1 MNLKDFLPKNIGE
14 MSRVVSNPYAHSFVP
29 FKEEDL
35 DEELKE
41 GFGGEL
47 KGAAKRKFETER
59 KKNAEVLGYKM
70 VPEASVTGNLDGGE
84 GPPKTPYAFQS
95 TKKKRKKDKEKEKK
109 ISTNSTGYT
118 IAEDIYVALVS
129 KTGRQFT
136 GKQPRFNPR
145 NLGHP
150 GLLVTTA
157 DKIFKSE
164 VGRNLSQK
172 LANKLKITKRYNQ
185 KGLQGSK
192 KTADRGTRQ
201 YIDAIG
207 GVIKSKMVPEI
218 PNGRT
223 MPVTKRLDLVFANS
237 QSQLDNVLKGKYKV
251 VKESVNE
258 VSVHDRMKSL
268 MKSIVKSEK
277 LKSVKDMATGKGAF
291 SFFMDD
297 EKESKKLATLL
308 KKHLKRVRI
317 IKLDKSKGDKTNF
330 VVAADMLGLE
340 SVQESEQKKIEK
352 LLLKY
357 GNNKKD
363 TKGIMKWYGRVSK
376 MYKKANP
383 AKKAQIMN
391 SLWAQNEG
399 TCGYGEDGKLGDE
412 PAGPHLLKKKV
423 QEISNSEAKTL
434 LQQLGGRRFMMMVGA
449 KNLGRDNKGLHMKI
463 GRNSKSISHV
473 VINYNRGK
481 DLYDMKFL
489 RVRKSGNQMKVK
501 TVKYVKDIY
510 ADQLHKTFEKHT
522 GLYTRM

>member
-14 MSRVVSNPYAHSFVP
+14 MSRVVSNPYAHSFAP

-172 LANKLKITKRYNQ
+172 LASKLKITKRYNQ

-258 VSVHDRMKSL
+258 KVNKSDLKYQLDMSLDNLGIGTKALIVMKPKGKDFFLKMKSYMYQDSMEAVL
-268 MKSIVKSEK
+268 KDANKNLDSK
-277 LKSVKDMATGKGAF
+277 LKIKDF
-291 SFFMDD
+291 
-297 EKESKKLATLL
+297 KKT
-308 KKHLKRVRI
+308 RMGTEFI
-317 IKLDKSKGDKTNF
+317 IG
-330 VVAADMLGLE
+330 
-340 SVQESEQKKIEK
+340 
-352 LLLKY
+352 
-357 GNNKKD
+357 
-363 TKGIMKWYGRVSK
+363 
-376 MYKKANP
+376 
-383 AKKAQIMN
+383 
-391 SLWAQNEG
+391 EG
-399 TCGYGEDGKLGDE
+399 TCGYGIDGKIGEE
-412 PAGPHLLKKKV
+412 PAGPNLMKKIKKISKDKEKKKILKSKKEGV
-423 QEISNSEAKTL
+423 NERLNQSQAKTL
-434 LQQLGGRRFMMMVGA
+434 LRQLGGNKFIMMTGA
-449 KNLGRDNKGLHMKI
+449 KQMSIGKNGLTMKI
-463 GRNSKSISHV
+463 GRNSKSITHV
-473 VINYNRGK
+473 AIDLDRGK
-481 DLYDMKFL
+481 DLYIMKFI
-489 RVRKSGNQMKVK
+489 RVRKGIPKV
-501 TVKYVKDIY
+501 VKQYDGIY
-510 ADQLHKTFEKHT
+510 ADNLNNIFEKET
-522 GLYTRM
+522 GLYTRL

>member
-1 MNLKDFLPKNIGE
+1 
-14 MSRVVSNPYAHSFVP
+14 
-29 FKEEDL
+29 
-35 DEELKE
+35 
-41 GFGGEL
+41 
-47 KGAAKRKFETER
+47 
-59 KKNAEVLGYKM
+59 
-70 VPEASVTGNLDGGE
+70 
-84 GPPKTPYAFQS
+84 
-95 TKKKRKKDKEKEKK
+95 
-109 ISTNSTGYT
+109 
-118 IAEDIYVALVS
+118 
-129 KTGRQFT
+129 
-136 GKQPRFNPR
+136 
-145 NLGHP
+145 
-150 GLLVTTA
+150 
-157 DKIFKSE
+157 
-164 VGRNLSQK
+164 
-172 LANKLKITKRYNQ
+172 
-185 KGLQGSK
+185 
-192 KTADRGTRQ
+192 
-201 YIDAIG
+201 
-207 GVIKSKMVPEI
+207 
-218 PNGRT
+218 
-223 MPVTKRLDLVFANS
+223 
-237 QSQLDNVLKGKYKV
+237 
-251 VKESVNE
+251 
-258 VSVHDRMKSL
+258 
-268 MKSIVKSEK
+268 
-277 LKSVKDMATGKGAF
+277 MATGKGAF

-489 RVRKSGNQMKVK
+489 RVRKGKVK
-501 TVKYVKDIY
+501 VVNKVVGVY
-510 ADQLHKTFEKHT
+510 ADQLNNTFEKNT

>member
-14 MSRVVSNPYAHSFVP
+14 MSRVVSNPYAHSFAP

-172 LANKLKITKRYNQ
+172 LASKLKITKRYNQ

-258 VSVHDRMKSL
+258 AQKRQATDIRRRYDNAY
-268 MKSIVKSEK
+268 
-277 LKSVKDMATGKGAF
+277 LKF
-291 SFFMDD
+291 Q
-297 EKESKKLATLL
+297 KE
-308 KKHLKRVRI
+308 VNNV
-317 IKLDKSKGDKTNF
+317 IKMVDKYQGDKTDGKIIAKQFKKSLTPLDDLMQSWTAGQYRNPNIS
-330 VVAADMLGLE
+330 E
-340 SVQESEQKKIEK
+340 SINESEEKKIEK

-399 TCGYGEDGKLGDE
+399 TCGYGEDGKLGDK

-489 RVRKSGNQMKVK
+489 RVRKGKVK
-501 TVKYVKDIY
+501 VVNKVLGVY
-510 ADQLHKTFEKHT
+510 ADQLNNTFEKNT